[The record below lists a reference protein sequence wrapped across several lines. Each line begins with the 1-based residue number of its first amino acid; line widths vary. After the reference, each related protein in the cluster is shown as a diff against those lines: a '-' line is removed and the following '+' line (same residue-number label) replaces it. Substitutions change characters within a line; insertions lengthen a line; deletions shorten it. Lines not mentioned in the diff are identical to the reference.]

1 MKQNVCCLNC
11 GIYGHTARVCNFPV
25 TSYGLIC
32 FKKIHNEINYIMIQ
46 KKDTISYIEFIR
58 GKYDINNLSYL
69 IMLFSNM
76 TYQEK
81 QQLNTHDFKKIW
93 GNLWSNTSNDSKF
106 QKEYNRS
113 LQKFNKIKK
122 GFMLA
127 RIDGSIQ
134 HVDIKYL
141 LSVTP
146 NIAEQEW
153 EFPKGRRKL
162 HESDI
167 DCSIREF
174 CEEVGLYERIFI
186 HDLNKQYEEIFQG
199 SNNVRYR
206 NIYYIA
212 QFIREE
218 TLIKFDC
225 NNSQQVKEVRDVGWF
240 SYDEVIKSMNNKSP
254 EKIELFK
261 RVNSII
267 RKNYLI

>member
-11 GIYGHTARVCNFPV
+11 GIYGHTTRVCNFPV

-32 FKKIHNEINYIMIQ
+32 YKKIENEIKYIMIQ

-69 IMLFSNM
+69 ILLFSKM

-81 QQLNTHDFKKIW
+81 HQLNTQHFKEIW

-106 QKEYNRS
+106 QREYNRS
-113 LQKFNKIKK
+113 LQKFDKIKT

-127 RIDGSIQ
+127 CLDGTMKF
-134 HVDIKYL
+134 VDIKYL
-141 LSVTP
+141 FSISP
-146 NIAEQEW
+146 FISEQEW

-167 DCSIREF
+167 DCSVREF
-174 CEEVGLYERIFI
+174 CEEVGLYDRIFV

-199 SNNVRYR
+199 SNNIRYR

-212 QFIREE
+212 QFIGDE
-218 TLIKFDC
+218 TQIKFDC
-225 NNSQQVKEVRDVGWF
+225 TNLQQVKEVRDVGWF
-240 SYDEVIKSMNNKSP
+240 SYNDVIGNIKSP
-254 EKIELFK
+254 EKLELFK
-261 RVNSII
+261 RVNNVII
-267 RKNYLI
+267 KNYLI